1 VPNLEAASAKIASS
15 VEIVHGVGRLPRP
28 WLEQIE
34 TIFFEASGRTF
45 APGSER
51 DAFRQRWLG
60 RYLEH
65 QADRVLLAL
74 TADGVAGYLVGSLDN
89 PSQQQRFSDLDY
101 YRADFAAFCQD
112 FPAHLHINL
121 APAFRS
127 RGIGQR
133 LIDAF
138 AAGAAALGCKGVH
151 VVTGK
156 GMRNVRFY
164 EKCGFATIGAARWN
178 GREVVFLG
186 KELRPHSAD
195 AREG

>member
-65 QADRVLLAL
+65 EADRVVLAL

-89 PSQQQRFSDLDY
+89 PSQQQRF
-101 YRADFAAFCQD
+101 
-112 FPAHLHINL
+112 
-121 APAFRS
+121 
-127 RGIGQR
+127 
-133 LIDAF
+133 
-138 AAGAAALGCKGVH
+138 
-151 VVTGK
+151 
-156 GMRNVRFY
+156 
-164 EKCGFATIGAARWN
+164 
-178 GREVVFLG
+178 
-186 KELRPHSAD
+186 
-195 AREG
+195 